1 VFNKKR
7 NDERDRP
14 EASYNEAS
22 PEPNEPIIQAEPD
35 MQASDPDPA
44 QYANGNGGAAKPSV
58 NNLKPSIISE
68 GFTFEGTITSD
79 GVLNIA
85 GTVRGKI
92 TAKSVLIDSSGQVDG
107 ELNSEQL
114 VIKGQLKG
122 DVNCDDLNVGPLAR
136 VDGNI
141 SYKYIHIQRGGR
153 VAGRFIKG

>member
-1 VFNKKR
+1 MSIFSKNTPATETESST
-7 NDERDRP
+7 NNE
-14 EASYNEAS
+14 EAIQEQVTQEEFVASTNANEQVTRIDSSARS
-22 PEPNEPIIQAEPD
+22 
-35 MQASDPDPA
+35 
-44 QYANGNGGAAKPSV
+44 SV
-58 NNLKPSIISE
+58 LTKPSIISE

-122 DVNCDDLNVGPLAR
+122 DVNCDDLNVGPLAH

-141 SYKYIHIQRGGR
+141 SYKYIHIQRGGK
-153 VAGRFIKG
+153 VAGKFIKN

>member
-1 VFNKKR
+1 MSIFSKNQNPAVNES
-7 NDERDRP
+7 NANEQT
-14 EASYNEAS
+14 ESVEEIIAAEQGETLSASNSEQVTRLESSARQ
-22 PEPNEPIIQAEPD
+22 N
-35 MQASDPDPA
+35 
-44 QYANGNGGAAKPSV
+44 V
-58 NNLKPSIISE
+58 LTKPSIISE

-79 GVLNIA
+79 GVINIA
-85 GTVRGKI
+85 GIVRGKI

>member
-1 VFNKKR
+1 MSIFSKNQNPAVNES
-7 NDERDRP
+7 NANEQP
-14 EASYNEAS
+14 ESVEELMAVEQGEALS
-22 PEPNEPIIQAEPD
+22 NSNSEQVTRLESSSRQN
-35 MQASDPDPA
+35 
-44 QYANGNGGAAKPSV
+44 V
-58 NNLKPSIISE
+58 LTKPSIISE

>member
-1 VFNKKR
+1 MSIFSKN
-7 NDERDRP
+7 
-14 EASYNEAS
+14 
-22 PEPNEPIIQAEPD
+22 Q
-35 MQASDPDPA
+35 PA
-44 QYANGNGGAAKPSV
+44 V
-58 NNLKPSIISE
+58 NNDSNTNESEDLNQESAPQELESAPVAYVSETVTRVESVARSSTLAKPSIISE

-79 GVLNIA
+79 GILNIA

-122 DVNCDDLNVGPLAR
+122 DVNCDDLNVGPLAH

-141 SYKYIHIQRGGR
+141 SYKFIHIQRGGK
-153 VAGRFIKG
+153 VAGKFIKN

>member
-1 VFNKKR
+1 MSIFSKNQNPAVNES
-7 NDERDRP
+7 NANEQTESVEELIAGEQDEALNTSNSEQVTRLESTARQ
-14 EASYNEAS
+14 N
-22 PEPNEPIIQAEPD
+22 
-35 MQASDPDPA
+35 
-44 QYANGNGGAAKPSV
+44 V
-58 NNLKPSIISE
+58 LTKPSIISE

-92 TAKSVLIDSSGQVDG
+92 TAKSVLIDSSGHVDG

>member
-1 VFNKKR
+1 MAV
-7 NDERDRP
+7 EQG
-14 EASYNEAS
+14 EILS
-22 PEPNEPIIQAEPD
+22 
-35 MQASDPDPA
+35 
-44 QYANGNGGAAKPSV
+44 NGNSEQV
-58 NNLKPSIISE
+58 TRLESTNRQNVLTKPSIISE

>member
-1 VFNKKR
+1 MSIFSKNQNPAVNES
-7 NDERDRP
+7 NANEQP
-14 EASYNEAS
+14 EGVEELIAIEQGETLS
-22 PEPNEPIIQAEPD
+22 
-35 MQASDPDPA
+35 
-44 QYANGNGGAAKPSV
+44 NGNSEQV
-58 NNLKPSIISE
+58 TRLESSSRQNVLTKPSIISE

-79 GVLNIA
+79 GVINIA

>member
-1 VFNKKR
+1 MSIFSKNTPATETESST
-7 NDERDRP
+7 NNE
-14 EASYNEAS
+14 EAFQEQVTQEEFVASTNANEQVTRIDSSARS
-22 PEPNEPIIQAEPD
+22 
-35 MQASDPDPA
+35 
-44 QYANGNGGAAKPSV
+44 SV
-58 NNLKPSIISE
+58 LTKPSIISE

-122 DVNCDDLNVGPLAR
+122 DVNCDDLNVGPLAH

-141 SYKYIHIQRGGR
+141 SYKYIHIQRGGK
-153 VAGRFIKG
+153 VAGKFIKN

>member
-1 VFNKKR
+1 MSIFSKNQPST
-7 NDERDRP
+7 E
-14 EASYNEAS
+14 NES
-22 PEPNEPIIQAEPD
+22 
-35 MQASDPDPA
+35 
-44 QYANGNGGAAKPSV
+44 SV
-58 NNLKPSIISE
+58 NESEETTQEFVAPEQESTSSTNVSEPVARVDSVARNVLAKPSIISE

-92 TAKSVLIDSSGQVDG
+92 TAKSVLIDSSGKVDG

-122 DVNCDDLNVGPLAR
+122 DVNCEDLNVGPLAH

-141 SYKYIHIQRGGR
+141 VYKYIHIQRGGK
-153 VAGRFIKG
+153 VAGKFIKN

>member
-1 VFNKKR
+1 MSIFSKNTPATE
-7 NDERDRP
+7 NESTSNE
-14 EASYNEAS
+14 EAAEEHIAS
-22 PEPNEPIIQAEPD
+22 EEL
-35 MQASDPDPA
+35 ASSS
-44 QYANGNGGAAKPSV
+44 SV
-58 NNLKPSIISE
+58 SDQVTRLDSSARSSVLTKPSIISE
-68 GFTFEGTITSD
+68 GFTFEVTITSD

-122 DVNCDDLNVGPLAR
+122 DVNCDDLNVGPLAH

-141 SYKYIHIQRGGR
+141 SYKYIHIQRGGK
-153 VAGRFIKG
+153 VAGKFIKN